1 MDNTDTNKIAEHRMK
16 KQQSNYTCDV
26 LIIGGGSAGL
36 RAALEAHAVG
46 ANVLIVSTSKKGD
59 PHTTLARGGIN
70 AALGTM
76 DPEDN
81 WVIHAADTLRE
92 GEFLADYERVETLC
106 KNAPD
111 AINELVGWGARF
123 HREKDDRLTQRFF
136 GAHTYRRTVFYE
148 DWTGQEII
156 RVLMEQVNQRKI
168 KMIDNVY
175 ITELLL
181 ETDGDDDHANIERSA
196 AQREEQVTNEQEVKI
211 REAIKGAFGIDIEKK
226 EFVTFECR
234 SIILAAGGYTR
245 VYAVSS
251 SRIFENYGEGISL
264 AYEAGVE
271 LVDMEMV
278 QFHPTGMV
286 WPEEAVGTLATEA
299 IRGEGGILLNSKGE
313 RFMKNYDPERMEL
326 GPRDVVARANYN
338 EIISGR
344 GTEHGGVW
352 LDVTHIRK
360 EVIQERL
367 TSMYE
372 QFQQLD
378 GIDISKEK
386 MEVGPTAHYSMGG
399 LVVDIDCH
407 TRVKGLFAVG
417 EIISQIHGAN
427 RLGGNSLLDT
437 LVFGKI
443 AGDEAAKLSLQEKK
457 ANTEKTKEESSQIK
471 SRFINQK
478 NRSDDN
484 NNNYEGIFIIEGPIK
499 FRDELQKVMM
509 QNAGIVREQTML
521 QDGLKRILELKN
533 EFYSN
538 KHGINLKESSIAG
551 GNDNIENIV
560 LTLQVKS
567 SLIACEA
574 IIRSALMREES
585 RGAHYR
591 SDFPRLDDEKWKV
604 NIYCTKKGNGLSA
617 ADAEM
622 ILYKYNVK
630 EISGP
635 LADFLKSH
643 AKAAHHRTFE

>member
-1 MDNTDTNKIAEHRMK
+1 MTEHIIK
-16 KQQSNYTCDV
+16 KQSNYSCDV

-36 RAALEAHAVG
+36 RAAIDAHDAG
-46 ANVLIVSTSKKGD
+46 TNVLIISKSKRGD

-81 WVIHAADTLRE
+81 WIIHAADTLRE
-92 GEFLADYERVETLC
+92 GEFLADYGRVEVLC

-111 AINELVGWGARF
+111 AINELVDWGARF
-123 HREKDDRLTQRFF
+123 HREKDGRLTQRFF

-168 KMIDNVY
+168 KIIDNVY
-175 ITELLL
+175 ITKLLL
-181 ETDGDDDHANIERSA
+181 KSDDNDIDGERLPLSSA
-196 AQREEQVTNEQEVKI
+196 TATQEEQVVKEEQEAV
-211 REAIKGAFGIDIEKK
+211 RGAFGVNIEEK
-226 EFVTFECR
+226 EFVIFECK
-234 SIILAAGGYTR
+234 SLILAAGGYTR
-245 VYAVSS
+245 VFAVSS
-251 SRIFENYGEGISL
+251 SRIFENYGEGIAL
-264 AYEAGVE
+264 AYEIGID

-286 WPEEAVGTLATEA
+286 WPEKAVGTLATEA

-313 RFMKNYDPERMEL
+313 RFMKNYDAERMEL
-326 GPRDVVARANYN
+326 GPRDVVARAVYN

-352 LDVTHIRK
+352 LDVTHLRK

-367 TSMYE
+367 TTMFE
-372 QFQQLD
+372 QFQRLD

-399 LVVDIDCH
+399 VVVDINCR
-407 TRVKGLFAVG
+407 TKVKGLFAVG
-417 EIISQIHGAN
+417 EVISQIHGAN

-437 LVFGKI
+437 VVFGKI
-443 AGDEAAKLSLQEKK
+443 AGGEAARFAKQG
-457 ANTEKTKEESSQIK
+457 ATGNTKKTKAPSQLKKSSVD
-471 SRFINQK
+471 NQK
-478 NRSDDN
+478 KGFDDN
-484 NNNYEGIFIIEGPIK
+484 DDYYGGIFVVKEPIN
-499 FRDELQKVMM
+499 FRNEIQELMK
-509 QNAGIVREQTML
+509 QNAGIVREQTRL
-521 QDGLKRILELKN
+521 QNGLKRILELKN

-538 KHGINLKESSIAG
+538 K
-551 GNDNIENIV
+551 DNINIKEFEIDNNNNFENVV
-560 LTLQVKS
+560 LSWQVKS

-574 IIRSALMREES
+574 IIRSALMRQES

-591 SDFPRLDDEKWKV
+591 SDFPKIDDESWHV
-604 NIYCTKKGNGLSA
+604 NIYCRKEAKGVSTVA
-617 ADAEM
+617 AEM
-622 ILYKYNVK
+622 VLFKQNVK
-630 EISGP
+630 EIEGP

-643 AKAAHHRTFE
+643 VKATHHRTFE

>member
-1 MDNTDTNKIAEHRMK
+1 MAEHMK
-16 KQQSNYTCDV
+16 RQSNYTCDV

-36 RAALEAHAVG
+36 RAAIEAHDAG
-46 ANVLIVSTSKKGD
+46 ANVTIISKSEKGD

-92 GEFLADYERVETLC
+92 GEFLADYQRVEVLC

-111 AINELVGWGARF
+111 AINELVNWGARF
-123 HREKDDRLTQRFF
+123 HREKDGRLTQRFF

-148 DWTGQEII
+148 DWTGHEII
-156 RVLMEQVNQRKI
+156 RVLMDQVNQRKI
-168 KMIDNVY
+168 KIIDNVY
-175 ITELLL
+175 ITKLLL
-181 ETDGDDDHANIERSA
+181 KSESGDDGDING
-196 AQREEQVTNEQEVKI
+196 QRPPLSSSTTATPEEQVVKKQEAV
-211 REAIKGAFGIDIEKK
+211 KGALGVDIEKK
-226 EFVTFECR
+226 EFVTFECK
-234 SIILAAGGYTR
+234 SLILAAGGYTR

-251 SRIFENYGEGISL
+251 SRIFENYGEGIAL
-264 AYEAGVE
+264 AYEAGVD

-286 WPEEAVGTLATEA
+286 WPEKAVGTLATEA

-352 LDVTHIRK
+352 LDVTHLRK

-367 TSMYE
+367 TTMYE

-399 LVVDIDCH
+399 VVVDINCR
-407 TRVKGLFAVG
+407 TNVNGLFAVG
-417 EIISQIHGAN
+417 EVISQIHGAN

-437 LVFGKI
+437 VVFGKI
-443 AGDEAAKLSLQEKK
+443 AGDEAAKLALQERKV
-457 ANTEKTKEESSQIK
+457 NIEKTKEAPSQLKSSLV
-471 SRFINQK
+471 NHK
-478 NRSDDN
+478 NRFDDDD
-484 NNNYEGIFIIEGPIK
+484 NYEGIFVVEEPMK
-499 FRDELQKVMM
+499 FRNELQKLMM
-509 QNAGIVREQTML
+509 QNAGIVREQTRL

-538 KHGINLKESSIAG
+538 KHNINLKESSIAD

-591 SDFPRLDDEKWKV
+591 SDFPRLDDERWKV
-604 NIYCTKKGNGLSA
+604 NIYCTKRENRIPEV
-617 ADAEM
+617 AEM
-622 ILYKYNVK
+622 TLFKQNVK

-635 LADFLKSH
+635 LVDFLKSH
-643 AKAAHHRTFE
+643 VKAAHHRTFE

>member
-1 MDNTDTNKIAEHRMK
+1 MDNNKIAEHMMK
-16 KQQSNYTCDV
+16 KQQSNYSCDV

-36 RAALEAHAVG
+36 RAAIEAHDAG
-46 ANVLIVSTSKKGD
+46 ANVLIISISKKGE

-92 GEFLADYERVETLC
+92 GEFLADYERVEILC

-111 AINELVGWGARF
+111 AINELVGWDARF
-123 HREKDDRLTQRFF
+123 HREKDGRLTQRFF

-156 RVLMEQVNQRKI
+156 RVLMEQVTQRKI

-181 ETDGDDDHANIERSA
+181 KSGGGDANRERSS
-196 AQREEQVTNEQEVKI
+196 QPKEQVTNGQEVKG
-211 REAIKGAFGIDIEKK
+211 REEIKGAFGIDIKKK
-226 EFVTFECR
+226 EFVTFECK
-234 SIILAAGGYTR
+234 SLILAAGGYTR

-251 SRIFENYGEGISL
+251 SRIFENYGEGIAL
-264 AYEAGVE
+264 AYDAGVD

-286 WPEEAVGTLATEA
+286 WPEKAVGTLATEA
-299 IRGEGGILLNSKGE
+299 IRGEGGILLNSKCE

-326 GPRDVVARANYN
+326 GPRDVVARAIYN

-352 LDVTHIRK
+352 LDVTHLRK

-367 TSMYE
+367 TTMYE
-372 QFQQLD
+372 QFQRLN

-399 LVVDIDCH
+399 VIVDINSR
-407 TRVKGLFAVG
+407 TRVKGLFAAG
-417 EIISQIHGAN
+417 EVISQIHGAN

-437 LVFGKI
+437 VVFGKI
-443 AGDEAAKLSLQEKK
+443 AGSGAAKLAKQASKG
-457 ANTEKTKEESSQIK
+457 NTKITKEASSQLK
-471 SRFINQK
+471 SGVVNQK
-478 NRSDDN
+478 NRFDDDDN
-484 NNNYEGIFIIEGPIK
+484 YKGIFVIEEPIK
-499 FRDELQKVMM
+499 FRNELQKLMM
-509 QNAGIVREQTML
+509 QNAGIVREQIRL

-538 KHGINLKESSIAG
+538 KHDLKESNIADD
-551 GNDNIENIV
+551 NDNIENIV

-567 SLIACEA
+567 SLIVCEA
-574 IIRSALMREES
+574 IIRSALMRGES

-591 SDFPRLDDEKWKV
+591 SDFPKLDDERWKV
-604 NIYCTKKGNGLSA
+604 NIYCRKEGNEASA
-617 ADAEM
+617 AAAAEM
-622 ILYKYNVK
+622 TLFKHAVK
-630 EISGP
+630 EIKGP

-643 AKAAHHRTFE
+643 VKAAHHRTFE

>member
-1 MDNTDTNKIAEHRMK
+1 MAENMK
-16 KQQSNYTCDV
+16 RQSSYYCDV

-36 RAALEAHAVG
+36 MAAIEAHDAG
-46 ANVLIVSTSKKGD
+46 ANVLIISKSKKGD

-81 WVIHAADTLRE
+81 WIIHAADTLRE
-92 GEFLADYERVETLC
+92 GEFLADYERVEVLC

-111 AINELVGWGARF
+111 AINELVNWGARF
-123 HREKDDRLTQRFF
+123 HREKDGRLTQRFF
-136 GAHTYRRTVFYE
+136 GAHTYRRTVFYQ

-156 RVLMEQVNQRKI
+156 RVLMEQINQRKI
-168 KMIDNVY
+168 KIIDNVY
-175 ITELLL
+175 ITKLLL
-181 ETDGDDDHANIERSA
+181 KSQEDDGDINREAPTLSSSGTLTP
-196 AQREEQVTNEQEVKI
+196 EEQVGKEQEAV
-211 REAIKGAFGIDIEKK
+211 KGAFGIDIEKK
-226 EFVTFECR
+226 EFVTFECK
-234 SIILAAGGYTR
+234 SLILAAGGYTR

-251 SRIFENYGEGISL
+251 SRIFENYGEGIAL
-264 AYEAGVE
+264 AYEAGVD

-286 WPEEAVGTLATEA
+286 WPEKAVGTLATEA
-299 IRGEGGILLNSKGE
+299 IRGEGGILLNSRGE

-352 LDVTHIRK
+352 LDVTHLRK

-367 TSMYE
+367 TTMYE
-372 QFQQLD
+372 QFQKLD

-399 LVVDIDCH
+399 VVVDLNCR
-407 TRVKGLFAVG
+407 TKVKGLFAVG
-417 EIISQIHGAN
+417 EVISQIHGAN

-437 LVFGKI
+437 IVFGKI
-443 AGDEAAKLSLQEKK
+443 AGGEAAKFAKQGITENTKK
-457 ANTEKTKEESSQIK
+457 TEAPSQQK
-471 SRFINQK
+471 SNVYNQK
-478 NRSDDN
+478 KGLDEYNDD
-484 NNNYEGIFIIEGPIK
+484 YYRGIFVVKEPIN
-499 FRDELQKVMM
+499 FRNEIQELMK
-509 QNAGIVREQTML
+509 QNAGIVREQTRL
-521 QDGLKRILELKN
+521 QNGLKRILDMKE

-538 KHGINLKESSIAG
+538 K
-551 GNDNIENIV
+551 DNIKIKEFEIDDYNNCEDVV
-560 LTLQVKS
+560 LSWQVKS

-574 IIRSALMREES
+574 IIRSALMRQES

-591 SDFPRLDDEKWKV
+591 SDFPKLDDEKWKI
-604 NIYCTKKGNGLSA
+604 NIYCRKEGKGASA
-617 ADAEM
+617 AAPKMVLFKDT
-622 ILYKYNVK
+622 VK
-630 EISGP
+630 EIKGP

-643 AKAAHHRTFE
+643 VKAAHHRTFE

>member
-1 MDNTDTNKIAEHRMK
+1 MDNNNKIPEHIMK
-16 KQQSNYTCDV
+16 KQQQSNYTCDV

-36 RAALEAHAVG
+36 RAAIEAHDAG
-46 ANVLIVSTSKKGD
+46 ANVLIISTSNKGD

-92 GEFLADYERVETLC
+92 GEFLADYERVEILC

-123 HREKDDRLTQRFF
+123 HREKDGRLTQRFF

-156 RVLMEQVNQRKI
+156 RVLMDQVNQRKI

-181 ETDGDDDHANIERSA
+181 ETDGDDANRERSA
-196 AQREEQVTNEQEVKI
+196 AQPEEQVTNVQEVKG
-211 REAIKGAFGIDIEKK
+211 REEIKGAFGIDIRKK
-226 EFVTFECR
+226 EFVTFECK
-234 SIILAAGGYTR
+234 SLILAAGGYTR

-264 AYEAGVE
+264 AYQAGVD

-352 LDVTHIRK
+352 LDVTHLRK

-367 TSMYE
+367 TTMYE
-372 QFQQLD
+372 QFQKFD

-399 LVVDIDCH
+399 AVVDINCR

-417 EIISQIHGAN
+417 EVISQIHGAN

-443 AGDEAAKLSLQEKK
+443 AGDEAAKLALQERKV
-457 ANTEKTKEESSQIK
+457 NTEKTKEAPSQLKSSLV
-471 SRFINQK
+471 NQK
-478 NRSDDN
+478 NRFDDDDDD
-484 NNNYEGIFIIEGPIK
+484 NYEGIFVIEEPMK
-499 FRDELQKVMM
+499 FRNELQKLMM
-509 QNAGIVREQTML
+509 QNAGIVREQTRL

-533 EFYSN
+533 MFYSN
-538 KHGINLKESSIAG
+538 KHNINLKESSIAD

-591 SDFPRLDDEKWKV
+591 SDFPRLDDERWKV
-604 NIYCTKKGNGLSA
+604 NIYCTKKGNRVPEV
-617 ADAEM
+617 AEM
-622 ILYKYNVK
+622 TLFKHNVK
-630 EISGP
+630 EINGP

-643 AKAAHHRTFE
+643 VKAAHHRTFE

>member
-1 MDNTDTNKIAEHRMK
+1 
-16 KQQSNYTCDV
+16 
-26 LIIGGGSAGL
+26 
-36 RAALEAHAVG
+36 
-46 ANVLIVSTSKKGD
+46 
-59 PHTTLARGGIN
+59 
-70 AALGTM
+70 M

-92 GEFLADYERVETLC
+92 GGFLADYERVEILC

-123 HREKDDRLTQRFF
+123 HREKDGSLTQRFF

-168 KMIDNVY
+168 KMIDNIY
-175 ITELLL
+175 IIELLL
-181 ETDGDDDHANIERSA
+181 ETDGNDDANRERSA
-196 AQREEQVTNEQEVKI
+196 AQPKEQVTNEQEVKG
-211 REAIKGAFGIDIEKK
+211 REEIKGAFGIDIEKK
-226 EFVTFECR
+226 EFVTFECK
-234 SIILAAGGYTR
+234 SLILAAGGYTR

-251 SRIFENYGEGISL
+251 SRINENYGEGIAL
-264 AYEAGVE
+264 AYEAGVD

-286 WPEEAVGTLATEA
+286 WPEKAVGTLATEA

-338 EIISGR
+338 EIISRR

-367 TSMYE
+367 TTMYE
-372 QFQQLD
+372 QFQKFD

-399 LVVDIDCH
+399 VVVDINCR
-407 TRVKGLFAVG
+407 TRAKGLFAVG
-417 EIISQIHGAN
+417 EIIGQIHGAN

-437 LVFGKI
+437 VVFGKI
-443 AGDEAAKLSLQEKK
+443 AGDEAAKLAKQASKV
-457 ANTEKTKEESSQIK
+457 NTEKTKETPSQLKSSLV
-471 SRFINQK
+471 NQK
-478 NRSDDN
+478 NRFDDDDD
-484 NNNYEGIFIIEGPIK
+484 NYEGIFVIEEPMK
-499 FRDELQKVMM
+499 FRNELQKLMM
-509 QNAGIVREQTML
+509 QNAGIVREQTRL

-538 KHGINLKESSIAG
+538 KHNINLKESSIADD
-551 GNDNIENIV
+551 NNNIENIV

-591 SDFPRLDDEKWKV
+591 SDFPRLDDERWKV
-604 NIYCTKKGNGLSA
+604 NIYCTNRGNRIPEV
-617 ADAEM
+617 AEM
-622 ILYKYNVK
+622 TLFKQNVK
-630 EISGP
+630 EISGS
-635 LADFLKSH
+635 LVDFLKSH
-643 AKAAHHRTFE
+643 VKAAHHRTFE

>member
-1 MDNTDTNKIAEHRMK
+1 MNNNKLGEHMMK

-36 RAALEAHAVG
+36 RAAIEAHDAG
-46 ANVLIVSTSKKGD
+46 ADVLIISTSKKGD

-92 GEFLADYERVETLC
+92 GEFLADYERVEILC

-111 AINELVGWGARF
+111 AINELVNWGARF
-123 HREKDDRLTQRFF
+123 HREKDGRLTQRFF

-175 ITELLL
+175 IIELLL
-181 ETDGDDDHANIERSA
+181 ETDGDDDANRERSA
-196 AQREEQVTNEQEVKI
+196 AQPEEQVTNEQQEVKR
-211 REAIKGAFGIDIEKK
+211 REEIKGAFGVDIEKK
-226 EFVTFECR
+226 EFVTFECK
-234 SIILAAGGYTR
+234 SLILAAGGYTR

-251 SRIFENYGEGISL
+251 SRIFENYGEGIAL
-264 AYEAGVE
+264 AYEAGVD

-286 WPEEAVGTLATEA
+286 WPEKAVGTLATEA

-313 RFMKNYDPERMEL
+313 RFMRNYDPERMEL
-326 GPRDVVARANYN
+326 GPRDVVARAIYN

-352 LDVTHIRK
+352 LDVTHLRK

-367 TSMYE
+367 TTMYE
-372 QFQQLD
+372 QFQKLD

-399 LVVDIDCH
+399 VVVDIKCQ
-407 TRVKGLFAVG
+407 TSVKGLFAVG
-417 EIISQIHGAN
+417 EVISQIHGAN

-437 LVFGKI
+437 VVFGKI
-443 AGDEAAKLSLQEKK
+443 AGDEAARFVKQAGKGL
-457 ANTEKTKEESSQIK
+457 TERTDTPSQLK
-471 SRFINQK
+471 SNVNNQK
-478 NRSDDN
+478 KGFDDN
-484 NNNYEGIFIIEGPIK
+484 DDYYGVTFVVKEPIK
-499 FRDELQKVMM
+499 FRNEIQELMN
-509 QNAGIVREQTML
+509 QNAGIIREQREL
-521 QDGLKRILELKN
+521 QNGLKRILELKN

-538 KHGINLKESSIAG
+538 K
-551 GNDNIENIV
+551 DNIDIKGFKIDGNNNSENIV
-560 LTLQVKS
+560 LTWQVKS
-567 SLIACEA
+567 SLITCEA
-574 IIRSALMREES
+574 IIRSALMRQES

-591 SDFPRLDDEKWKV
+591 SDFPKLDDEKWKV
-604 NIYCTKKGNGLSA
+604 NIYCRKEGEGLSVA
-617 ADAEM
+617 AAEM
-622 ILYKYNVK
+622 ALFKYNIR
-630 EISGP
+630 EIKGP

-643 AKAAHHRTFE
+643 IKAAHHRTFE

>member
-1 MDNTDTNKIAEHRMK
+1 MK
-16 KQQSNYTCDV
+16 RQSNYTCDV

-36 RAALEAHAVG
+36 RAAIEAHDAG
-46 ANVLIVSTSKKGD
+46 ANVTIISKSEKGD
-59 PHTTLARGGIN
+59 PHTVLARGGIN

-92 GEFLADYERVETLC
+92 GEFLADYERVEVLC

-111 AINELVGWGARF
+111 AINELVNWGARF
-123 HREKDDRLTQRFF
+123 HREKDSRLTQRFF

-156 RVLMEQVNQRKI
+156 RVLMDQVNQRKI
-168 KMIDNVY
+168 KIIDNVY
-175 ITELLL
+175 ITKLLL
-181 ETDGDDDHANIERSA
+181 KSESGDDGDING
-196 AQREEQVTNEQEVKI
+196 QRPLLSSSTTATPEEQVVKKQEAVK
-211 REAIKGAFGIDIEKK
+211 GTFGVDIEKK
-226 EFVTFECR
+226 EFVTFECK
-234 SIILAAGGYTR
+234 SLILAAGGYTR

-251 SRIFENYGEGISL
+251 SRIFENYGDGIAL
-264 AYEAGVE
+264 AYEAGVN

-286 WPEEAVGTLATEA
+286 WPEKAVGTLATEA

-352 LDVTHIRK
+352 LDVTHLRK

-367 TSMYE
+367 TTMYE
-372 QFQQLD
+372 QFQRLD

-399 LVVDIDCH
+399 VVVDINCR

-417 EIISQIHGAN
+417 EVISQIHGAN

-443 AGDEAAKLSLQEKK
+443 AGNEAAKLAKQVMKENAK
-457 ANTEKTKEESSQIK
+457 KTKEVSSQLK
-471 SRFINQK
+471 SSFVKQK
-478 NRSDDN
+478 NRYDDDY
-484 NNNYEGIFIIEGPIK
+484 YEGIFVVKEPIK
-499 FRDELQKVMM
+499 FRNEIQGLMM
-509 QNAGIVREQTML
+509 QNAGILREQSRL
-521 QDGLKRILELKN
+521 QNGLKRILELKN

-538 KHGINLKESSIAG
+538 EHNINLKESNIVD
-551 GNDNIENIV
+551 DNNNTENIV
-560 LTLQVKS
+560 LTWQVKS

-585 RGAHYR
+585 RGAHFR
-591 SDFPRLDDEKWKV
+591 SDFPKLDDERWNL
-604 NIYCTKKGNGLSA
+604 NIYCRKEGNEVPA
-617 ADAEM
+617 AAAAEM
-622 ILYKYNVK
+622 TLFKDNVK
-630 EISGP
+630 EIKGP

-643 AKAAHHRTFE
+643 VKAAHHRTFE